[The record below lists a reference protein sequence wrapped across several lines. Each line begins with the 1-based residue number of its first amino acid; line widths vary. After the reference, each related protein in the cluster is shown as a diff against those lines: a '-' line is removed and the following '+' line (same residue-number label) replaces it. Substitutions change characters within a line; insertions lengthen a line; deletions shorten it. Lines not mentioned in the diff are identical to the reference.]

1 MPTTVLIIDDHQL
14 FNDGLSLILKESAY
28 FEVIGQVYDSRQ
40 AVYQCQTLNP
50 KLVLVDFNMPHLDGL
65 AVVNAIKAQGFK
77 GKIVVISMY
86 ADAKEIAIFKQ
97 LGIDGYLPKT
107 TPASELIKI
116 LKKIMANERIYE
128 SLNPQKKHS
137 IKDGFV
143 SEYKLTKREID
154 ILRALKKG
162 ITTEQVAHEL
172 NLSYYTVETHRKNIN
187 QKLNLKSKIEFY
199 DFLRNFE
206 RED

>member
-40 AVYQCQTLNP
+40 AVYQCQALNP
-50 KLVLVDFNMPHLDGL
+50 KLVLVDFNMPHLDGV
-65 AVVNAIKAQGFK
+65 AVVSAIKAQGFK

-97 LGIDGYLPKT
+97 LGTDGYLPKT
-107 TPASELIKI
+107 TPASELIKV

-128 SLNPQKKHS
+128 SLNPQKKRS
-137 IKDGFV
+137 IKGSV
-143 SEYKLTKREID
+143 ASEYKLTKREID

-162 ITTEQVAHEL
+162 ITTEQVAQEL

-199 DFLRNFE
+199 EFLRNFE

>member
-14 FNDGLSLILKESAY
+14 FNDGLSLILKESA
-28 FEVIGQVYDSRQ
+28 FFQVIGQVYDSRQ

-65 AVVNAIKAQGFK
+65 GVVNALKAQGFK

-107 TPASELIKI
+107 TPASELIKV

-128 SLNPQKKHS
+128 SLNLQKKRS
-137 IKDGFV
+137 IKEV

>member
-14 FNDGLSLILKESAY
+14 FNDGLSLILKESA
-28 FEVIGQVYDSRQ
+28 FFQVIGQVYDSRQ

-50 KLVLVDFNMPHLDGL
+50 KLILVDFNMPHLDGL
-65 AVVNAIKAQGFK
+65 GVVNALKAQGFK

-107 TPASELIKI
+107 TPASELIKV

-128 SLNPQKKHS
+128 SLNLQKKRS
-137 IKDGFV
+137 IKEV

>member
-1 MPTTVLIIDDHQL
+1 MGV
-14 FNDGLSLILKESAY
+14 
-28 FEVIGQVYDSRQ
+28 
-40 AVYQCQTLNP
+40 
-50 KLVLVDFNMPHLDGL
+50 
-65 AVVNAIKAQGFK
+65 AVVSALKAQGFK

-86 ADAKEIAIFKQ
+86 ADTKEIAIFKQ

-128 SLNPQKKHS
+128 SLNPQKKRS
-137 IKDGFV
+137 IKGSV
-143 SEYKLTKREID
+143 ASEYKLTKREID

-199 DFLRNFE
+199 EFLRNFE